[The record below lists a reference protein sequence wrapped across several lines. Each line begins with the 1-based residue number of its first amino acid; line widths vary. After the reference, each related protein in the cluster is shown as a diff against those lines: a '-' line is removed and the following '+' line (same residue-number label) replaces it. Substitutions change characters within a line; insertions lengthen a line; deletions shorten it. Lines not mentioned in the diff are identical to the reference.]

1 MPIHCCVVPVGEFLS
16 TERRG
21 VRSLS
26 LTSLSVPPK
35 DPNGVRLAAQMKM
48 PRFSMME
55 RGVEDLVDRWSCK
68 RWTGHKVEMRWV
80 VENTSRA
87 NCVCVCV
94 WCESGGVVLVGVN

>member
-1 MPIHCCVVPVGEFLS
+1 MPIHCCVVPVGVFLS

-55 RGVEDLVDRWSCK
+55 RGLEDLVDRWSCT
-68 RWTGHKVEMRWV
+68 RWTGHKLEMRWV
-80 VENTSRA
+80 VENRA